1 MNFITHNYKPGNT
14 LVPSKGQDN
23 PMSISE
29 ITINKVS
36 NSKGNKTTYNCEIK
50 YNNGSTDLNVNFLQ
64 QKMEQYFSLK
74 LKDLLS
80 EL

>member
-1 MNFITHNYKPGNT
+1 MNFITHDYKPGNT
-14 LVPSKGQDN
+14 LVPCKGIEN

-29 ITINKVS
+29 IKINKVNS
-36 NSKGNKTTYNCEIK
+36 NKKNTSYNCEIK
-50 YNNGSTDLNVNFLQ
+50 YKNGSVDLNVNFLQ

-80 EL
+80 AL

>member
-1 MNFITHNYKPGNT
+1 MNFITNNYKPGNT
-14 LVPSKGQDN
+14 LVPCKGTDN

-29 ITINKVS
+29 ITINKVNS
-36 NSKGNKTTYNCEIK
+36 NKKSYNCEIK
-50 YNNGSTDLNVNFLQ
+50 YKNGSVDLNVNFLE

-80 EL
+80 AL